1 MQDKPIVYVCSPL
14 RGDIKRNIN
23 KAKGYSRFVYAE
35 GGIPLAPHI
44 IFTQFLD
51 DEDEDE
57 RKAGIE
63 MGLKLL
69 SVCDEIWAFGEK
81 LSEGM
86 NTEIGIAKKLG
97 IKIKRFNERCEPIGE

>member
-1 MQDKPIVYVCSPL
+1 MQNKPIVYVCSPL

-35 GGIPLAPHI
+35 GCIPLAPHI
-44 IFTQFLD
+44 MFTQFLD

-69 SVCDEIWAFGEK
+69 SVCDEIWVFGEK

-86 NTEIGIAKKLG
+86 NTEIEIAKKLG
-97 IKIKRFNERCEPIGE
+97 IKIKRFDERCEPIGE